1 MKSQVEE
8 HIKEWIAKISEV
20 RPELGNFAICP
31 YSHSA
36 TYEVVE
42 APIDDIMPIK
52 GCDVVIF
59 VVEDYLDA
67 DAIQMWCE
75 IYNTI
80 YPEFIFL
87 EDCGNY
93 HTFLNGI
100 QTNNGKYNLML
111 CQSKVKL
118 RQHREILAK
127 SGYYAHW
134 NDAMMQEIL
143 GDDYNIVKTVQR
155 TDGKLTD

>member
-1 MKSQVEE
+1 
-8 HIKEWIAKISEV
+8 
-20 RPELGNFAICP
+20 
-31 YSHSA
+31 
-36 TYEVVE
+36 
-42 APIDDIMPIK
+42 
-52 GCDVVIF
+52 
-59 VVEDYLDA
+59 
-67 DAIQMWCE
+67 
-75 IYNTI
+75 
-80 YPEFIFL
+80 
-87 EDCGNY
+87 
-93 HTFLNGI
+93 
-100 QTNNGKYNLML
+100 ML